1 MRLSHSHH
9 IEAVCLDTG
18 VIFEVN
24 STTSLGDSYVSITP
38 MHRLTVRGVVLF
50 LAGCGA
56 RINAAGDAPS
66 SDDAASAADAT
77 TDAADSVDAQPLGP
91 WSTPA
96 KIGRAATTAA
106 EDDVTLSSDAL
117 ELIFA
122 IAGTVGKDL
131 FYTSRPSKT
140 EPWAPVAKLPCDTD
154 NASEETPRFSA
165 DDRALYFAS
174 DRADTATLDIYIV
187 RRPERGSSLWGTPV
201 RLDAVST
208 DKLVEKW
215 FMPCSNDCYVMAQT
229 AGTVGTDLVEGTLG
243 GGPPTTI
250 AELSSTE
257 NDTGPF
263 LTQDCLT
270 IYFASNRS
278 GSPRIYTSHR
288 TTVTEPWP
296 APTPVLDFPIA
307 GTSDGE
313 EDPWL
318 SPDGRTFAFARDKDI
333 YVSTR

>member
-1 MRLSHSHH
+1 MR
-9 IEAVCLDTG
+9 
-18 VIFEVN
+18 
-24 STTSLGDSYVSITP
+24 
-38 MHRLTVRGVVLF
+38 RLTVWGVSLF

-66 SDDAASAADAT
+66 SDDAASAADAA
-77 TDAADSVDAQPLGP
+77 TDAADGVDAPPLGP
-91 WSTPA
+91 WSTPE

-117 ELIFA
+117 ELVFA
-122 IAGTVGKDL
+122 IDGTAGKDL
-131 FYTSRPSKT
+131 LYTSRPSKT
-140 EPWAPVAKLPCDTD
+140 GPWAPVAKLPFDLDT
-154 NASEETPRFSA
+154 ASEETPRFSA

-187 RRPERGSSLWGTPV
+187 RRPERGSSQWGTPA

-208 DKLVEKW
+208 DKRVEKW
-215 FMPCSNDCYVMAQT
+215 FMPCSNDRYVMAQS

-243 GGPPTTI
+243 GDPPMRI

-270 IYFASNRS
+270 IYFASARS
-278 GSPRIYTSHR
+278 GASMIYTSQR
-288 TTVTEPWP
+288 AAVTEPWP

-307 GTSDGE
+307 GTSDGQ

-318 SPDGRTFAFARDKDI
+318 SPDGRTFAFARSKDI
-333 YVSTR
+333 YLSTR

>member
-1 MRLSHSHH
+1 LRC
-9 IEAVCLDTG
+9 E
-18 VIFEVN
+18 N
-24 STTSLGDSYVSITP
+24 QW
-38 MHRLTVRGVVLF
+38 R
-50 LAGCGA
+50 
-56 RINAAGDAPS
+56 
-66 SDDAASAADAT
+66 
-77 TDAADSVDAQPLGP
+77 
-91 WSTPA
+91 A

-122 IAGTVGKDL
+122 IQGTVGKDL
-131 FYTSRPSKT
+131 LYTSRPSKSD
-140 EPWAPVAKLPCDTD
+140 PWAALVMLPFDSD
-154 NASEETPRFSA
+154 NSSEETPRFSA

-174 DRADTATLDIYIV
+174 DRAGTATLDIYIV

-208 DKLVEKW
+208 DQLVEKW
-215 FMPCSNDCYVMAQT
+215 FMPCGNDRYVMAQGSPT
-229 AGTVGTDLVEGTLG
+229 AGTDLVEGILG
-243 GGPPTTI
+243 GDAPNVI

-263 LTQDCLT
+263 VTPDCLT

-278 GSPRIYTSHR
+278 GASRIYTSRR
-288 TTVTEPWP
+288 TAVTEPWP
-296 APTPVLDFPIA
+296 APAPVLDFPVA

-318 SPDGRTFAFARDKDI
+318 SPDGRTFAFAHDKDI
-333 YVSTR
+333 YLSTR